1 MVIKTEMK
9 KMNDVELLKIYH
21 NPSCLKEKENA
32 IETLWIRYQ
41 SQIHNNWWKLQRQMN
56 NLDMVNMLKDD
67 YYSEAE
73 EVFLTAISKI
83 DLSKIEDN
91 NFKCVGMLNWYL
103 TNLRTK
109 IIKTIKKT
117 PHTKSISM
125 MSSSDN
131 PDIMTVD
138 TDVET
143 AYWDNEGYMIEPSY
157 VLEMNETQALYEK
170 IINEC
175 KKHWTDSEK
184 EIFER
189 MLEGKKK
196 AEIIK
201 SLNIESN
208 EYNTSVRRIK
218 NDLVRTKKRL
228 CG

>member
-1 MVIKTEMK
+1 MISKTKMK
-9 KMNDVELLKIYH
+9 KMNDVELLRIYN
-21 NPSCLKEKENA
+21 NPECAKEKENA
-32 IETLWIRYQ
+32 IETLWLRYQ

-56 NLDMVNMLKDD
+56 NIDAVNNLKDD

-83 DLSKIEDN
+83 DLNKIEDD

-117 PHTKSISM
+117 PYTKSISM
-125 MSSSDN
+125 MSSSEN
-131 PDIMTVD
+131 PDAMTVD
-138 TDVET
+138 SDVED
-143 AYWDNEGYMIEPSY
+143 AYWSNEGYMTEPSY
-157 VLEMNETQALYEK
+157 VLEMDETQKLYEK
-170 IINEC
+170 IIDEC
-175 KKHWTDSEK
+175 KKYWTDTEK
-184 EIFER
+184 EVFEK

-218 NDLVRTKKRL
+218 NDLIKTRKRL